1 MLFPVVSNSN
11 HVIFDFLLG
20 CTRYAGQERSP
31 HHTRPLESRD
41 KHGIYKYFVL
51 PFKTKQVA
59 CKLPETA
66 RTRLFIGMYHDARNG
81 LEKLLSLT
89 VSLQSTT
96 IIG

>member
-1 MLFPVVSNSN
+1 MHPIRRTGTLSTSY
-11 HVIFDFLLG
+11 
-20 CTRYAGQERSP
+20 T
-31 HHTRPLESRD
+31 TLESRD